1 MTEKPKRSNVPPQ
14 RNLNFFRQLIEQLR
28 LSWALFTDSR
38 VPVLT
43 KLIPLVA
50 IAYVISP
57 IDLIPDVIPVLG
69 QLDDLG
75 VLMTA
80 LTMFNNMAPADVV
93 AEHMTRFRE
102 GNPYKVKRGDDGITI
117 DVKPRQDSQTD
128 DNL

>member
-1 MTEKPKRSNVPPQ
+1 MTEKPKRDNVPPQ
-14 RNLNFFRQLIEQLR
+14 RNLNFFRQFIEQLR

-38 VPVLT
+38 VPVMT
-43 KLIPLVA
+43 KLIPLIA

-57 IDLIPDVIPVLG
+57 IDLVPDLIPVLG

-75 VLMTA
+75 ILMTS

-102 GNPYKVKRGDDGITI
+102 GNPYKVKRSDEGVTI
-117 DVKPRQDSQTD
+117 DVKPRQRTPE
-128 DNL
+128 DNR